1 MISHNFCSK
10 SCAGAGGAITVY
22 HMDHQVCVACS
33 AGLNCPLEGL
43 LTQLEN
49 SAGTE
54 DLTLPFVKK
63 GFNSNLP
70 G

>member
-1 MISHNFCSK
+1 MPSPFLRADPGGMIEEWDYVKNIL
-10 SCAGAGGAITVY
+10 SCI
-22 HMDHQVCVACS
+22 VCP
-33 AGLNCPLEGL
+33 AGLHCPLGSNRFYL
-43 LTQLEN
+43 M
-49 SAGTE
+49 SAEGTE